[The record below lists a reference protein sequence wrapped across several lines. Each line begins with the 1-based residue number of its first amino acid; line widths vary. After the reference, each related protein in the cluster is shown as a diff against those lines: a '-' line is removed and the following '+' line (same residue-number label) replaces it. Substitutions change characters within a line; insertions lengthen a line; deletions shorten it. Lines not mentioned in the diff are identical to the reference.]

1 MDYTIIV
8 LIPAMIL
15 AFYAQARVSTAYGRY
30 SSVANRHAVTGAEAA
45 RLILDSNGLSDV
57 PIEVVRGKL
66 TDHYDPRKRIMRLSH
81 EVYGGASIAAV
92 SIAAHESGHALQHA
106 TGYKPLNVRNTIA
119 PIVSIASNLAWP
131 LLLLGLFTQYVGLFD
146 IGILMFASVVLF
158 QAVTLPVEYDASA
171 RAIEQL
177 EGLGVIEP
185 EERTGAKKVLSAAAL
200 TYVAAM
206 AMAIANLLRILMM
219 RNRS

>member
-15 AFYAQARVSTAYGRY
+15 AFYAQAKVGNAYRRY
-30 SSVANRHAVTGAEAA
+30 SSIPNRNAMTGAEAA
-45 RLILDSNGLSDV
+45 RRILDSNGLSSV
-57 PIEVVRGKL
+57 PIEVVRGHL
-66 TDHYDPRKRIMRLSH
+66 TDHYDPRKKVMRLSH
-81 EVYGGASIAAV
+81 EVYNGTSIASV
-92 SIAAHESGHALQHA
+92 SIAAHESGHAIQHA
-106 TGYKPLNVRNTIA
+106 AGYTPIKVRNTIA

-131 LLLLGLFTQYVGLFD
+131 LLLLGLFTQYTGLFD
-146 IGILMFASVVLF
+146 IGILLFVSVVVF
-158 QAVTLPVEYDASA
+158 QAVTLPVEYNASA

-177 EGLGVIEP
+177 DALGIVYP

-206 AMAIANLLRILMM
+206 AMAVANLLRILLL